1 LHLQNLATTLTLG
14 VEGKMN
20 VPVCNRWAV
29 APLDEEFEK
38 DANVVSAEK
47 ADEEDWR
54 KPLINYL

>member
-1 LHLQNLATTLTLG
+1 
-14 VEGKMN
+14 MN